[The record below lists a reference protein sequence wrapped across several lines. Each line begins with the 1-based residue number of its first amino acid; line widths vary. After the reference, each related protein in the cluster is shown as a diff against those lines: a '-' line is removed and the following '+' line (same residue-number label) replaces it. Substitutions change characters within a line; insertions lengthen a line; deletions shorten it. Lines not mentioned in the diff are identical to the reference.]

1 MGSDSFASE
10 LKSYLGERNITIL
23 SSTDTEIATGV
34 VLKVNEVDF
43 RLMIGPN
50 NSASQQLT
58 VQDVR
63 NCAKEIKESDLF
75 VTDGYC
81 IMKQPRRDATL
92 EAMHVASLHNIPVA
106 FDIVPHN
113 AYEFYNFTELTK
125 ILAAVDIVITELGTI
140 RNFLGLN
147 PSEEINAE
155 LAEET
160 AKLLMSEFRGK
171 HFLLRYGSQNMSDNS
186 LVWFAGRKPK
196 HIHNGYTDSNEKIGF
211 GDRLTARELLE
222 YIQIVRRKN
231 NSCSHAQMATQSE

>member
-1 MGSDSFASE
+1 MGSDSLARE
-10 LKSYLGERNITIL
+10 LKSYLGERSITIL
-23 SSTDTEIATGV
+23 ASTDTEIATGI
-34 VLKVNEVDF
+34 VLKVNEEDF

-63 NCAKEIKESDLF
+63 NCAEEIQESDLF

-92 EAMHVASLHNIPVA
+92 EAMHLANLHNIPVA

-113 AYEFYNFTELTK
+113 AYELYNFTELTE

-147 PSEEINAE
+147 PGEEINAE
-155 LAEET
+155 LAEGT
-160 AKLLMSEFRGK
+160 AKLLMSEFQGK
-171 HFLLRYGSQNMSDNS
+171 HFLLRYGSRNMSDNS
-186 LVWFAGRKPK
+186 LVCFVGHKPR
-196 HIHNGYTDSNEKIGF
+196 HIYNGYTESNEKIGF

-222 YIQIVRRKN
+222 YVQIVRRRNK
-231 NSCSHAQMATQSE
+231 SFSHFQMET